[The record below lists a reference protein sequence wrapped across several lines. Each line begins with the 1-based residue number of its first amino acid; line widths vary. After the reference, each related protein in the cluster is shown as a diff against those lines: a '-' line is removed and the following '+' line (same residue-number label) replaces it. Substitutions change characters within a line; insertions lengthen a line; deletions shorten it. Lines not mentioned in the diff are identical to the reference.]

1 MNELEVEKFCD
12 GIFHIRIMQSN
23 TLSAYLIQV
32 AAILKKTMQLTTEI
46 ISYKGPIQRNEIP

>member
-32 AAILKKTMQLTTEI
+32 AAILKKTMQLIVEAHSI
-46 ISYKGPIQRNEIP
+46 AEGRLQK